1 MSADGSAVGRVMQV
15 EVNVRVGGNQP
26 GCVVRP
32 IVRNRVAGHVGI
44 LFAATQAQPGNH
56 GLLKWLAWNG
66 DQVCVA
72 LYSLPNRLVIFH
84 IGCVRYERNADVM
97 HHSGSTGWNCIDVI
111 QVSWVKWLGI
121 ATQNQSTTPV
131 AGTSKSGPSRIISGS
146 TSQPPDGHCLRGGA
160 SFGSP
165 SGAPASTHLLN
176 VSIALCFRERSF
188 EKCPYLGSAFHGG
201 ILRATVA
208 ALMAFAQGR
217 TSL

>member
-72 LYSLPNRLVIFH
+72 PYSLPNRLVIFH
-84 IGCVRYERNADVM
+84 IGGVRYERNADVM
-97 HHSGSTGWNCIDVI
+97 HHSRIHGLELHRRNPGVLGE
-111 QVSWVKWLGI
+111 VSRSEEHTSELQ
-121 ATQNQSTTPV
+121 TQ
-131 AGTSKSGPSRIISGS
+131 SKY
-146 TSQPPDGHCLRGGA
+146 
-160 SFGSP
+160 
-165 SGAPASTHLLN
+165 LL
-176 VSIALCFRERSF
+176 
-188 EKCPYLGSAFHGG
+188 
-201 ILRATVA
+201 
-208 ALMAFAQGR
+208 
-217 TSL
+217 